1 MLAKVH
7 SFGLNGID
15 AYLVTVEADLSRGL
29 PAFEV
34 IGLPDAAVKEARDRV
49 RAAIKNIGIQ
59 FPTSRIVLNLAPA
72 DTKKSGTAYDL
83 AIFLALLN
91 ASGEIKADLKDFG
104 FLGELSLGGE
114 IRPLS
119 GVMPM
124 ILSAKALGLR
134 QVIIP
139 FENAAEGAIAKDIAV
154 YAAKN
159 VTEVLNHL
167 RKETQLP
174 LCTTLDFSSHPVL
187 GPIPDYAEVRGQYEA
202 KRALTVAAAGLHNL
216 LLIGP
221 PGSGKSMLAR
231 RLPSILPD
239 MTYDEQVA
247 VTKLHSVA
255 GTLPKGMGLV
265 QERPFRSPHH
275 SVSAAGMT
283 GGGSIPKPGEVSLSH
298 NGVLFLDELPEFL
311 RPVMEGLR
319 QPLEDN
325 EVTISRVGA
334 RITYPSHFMLVAAMN
349 PCPCGFYGHPTKP
362 CNCTPA
368 AIRRYLGKVSG
379 PLLDRVDIHLEVP
392 AIDYKSLT
400 DKAPSESSAT
410 LQQRVATARRRQ
422 LERFEGRHITSNCAI
437 PRAMLEAF
445 CPLTQ
450 DAEQLLKVAFERL
463 GLSARG
469 YDRILKVSRTI
480 ADLDNCETIDT
491 SHVSEAIQYR
501 TLDRKY
507 WNR

>member
-34 IGLPDAAVKEARDRV
+34 VGLPDAAVKEARDRV
-49 RAAIKNIGIQ
+49 RSAIKNAGMQ

-83 AIFLALLN
+83 AIFLALLK
-91 ASGEIKADLKDFG
+91 ASGTLEAQLDNIG

-114 IRPLS
+114 LRPLS
-119 GVMPM
+119 GVLPM
-124 ILSAKALGLR
+124 ILSARSLGLR

-139 FENAAEGAIAKDIAV
+139 FDNAAEGAIAQDIEV

-159 VTEVLNHL
+159 VTEVLQHL
-167 RKETQLP
+167 HKEIQLP
-174 LCTTLDFSSHPVL
+174 LCTTLDFSNQPL
-187 GPIPDYAEVRGQYEA
+187 IGPIPDYAEVRGQYEA

-255 GTLPKGMGLV
+255 GTLPKGVGLV
-265 QERPFRSPHH
+265 HERPFRSPHH

-319 QPLEDN
+319 QPLEDH

-334 RITYPSHFMLVAAMN
+334 RITYPSQFMLVAAMN

-368 AIRRYLGKVSG
+368 AISRYLGKVSG
-379 PLLDRVDIHLEVP
+379 PLLDRIDIHLEVP
-392 AIDYKSLT
+392 AIDYESLT
-400 DKAPSESSAT
+400 GKAPGESST
-410 LQQRVATARRRQ
+410 ILRHRVDGARRRQ
-422 LERFEGRHITSNCAI
+422 LDRFKGRGITSNSAI
-437 PRAMLEAF
+437 PRAMLEEF

-480 ADLDNCETIDT
+480 ADLDDCETISS

>member
-1 MLAKVH
+1 MLAKVN

-34 IGLPDAAVKEARDRV
+34 VGLPDTAVKEARDRV
-49 RAAIKNIGIQ
+49 RSAIKNAGIQ

-83 AIFLALLN
+83 AIFLALLK
-91 ASGEIKADLKDFG
+91 ASGTLEAGLDDIG
-104 FLGELSLGGE
+104 CLGELSLGGE
-114 IRPLS
+114 LRPLS
-119 GVMPM
+119 GVLPM
-124 ILSAKALGLR
+124 ILSARALGLK

-139 FENAAEGAIAKDIAV
+139 FENAPEGAIAQDIAV

-159 VTEVLNHL
+159 VAEVLQHL
-167 RKETQLP
+167 RHEAQLP
-174 LCTTLDFSSHPVL
+174 LCASLDFSAQMPA
-187 GPIPDYAEVRGQYEA
+187 GPIPDYADVRGQYEA

-255 GTLPKGMGLV
+255 GTLPKGVGLV
-265 QERPFRSPHH
+265 RERPFRAPHH

-283 GGGSIPKPGEVSLSH
+283 GGGSAPKPGEVSLSH

-319 QPLEDN
+319 QPLEDH

-334 RITYPSHFMLVAAMN
+334 RVTYPCRFMLVAAMN
-349 PCPCGFYGHPTKP
+349 PCPCGFYGHPAKP
-362 CNCTPA
+362 CNCSPA
-368 AIRRYLGKVSG
+368 AISRYLGKVSG
-379 PLLDRVDIHLEVP
+379 PLLDRIDIHLEVP
-392 AIDYKSLT
+392 AIDYESLT
-400 DKAPSESSAT
+400 GKAPGEGST
-410 LQQRVATARRRQ
+410 LLRQRVAEARRRQ
-422 LERFEGRHITSNCAI
+422 LERFHGRGVASNCAI
-437 PRAMLEAF
+437 PRALLEEF
-445 CPLTQ
+445 CPLTR
-450 DAEQLLKVAFERL
+450 DAEQLLKMAFERL

-480 ADLDNCETIDT
+480 ADLDNCDTIDS

>member
-7 SFGLNGID
+7 SFGLSGID

-29 PAFEV
+29 PAFEIV
-34 IGLPDAAVKEARDRV
+34 GLPDAAVKEARDRV
-49 RAAIKNIGIQ
+49 RSAIKNAGMP
-59 FPTSRIVLNLAPA
+59 FPTARIVLNLAPA
-72 DTKKSGTAYDL
+72 DMKKSGSAYDL
-83 AIFLALLN
+83 AIFLALLK
-91 ASGEIKADLKDFG
+91 ASGEIGAELDGIG

-114 IRPLS
+114 LRPLS
-119 GVMPM
+119 GVLPM

-134 QVIIP
+134 EVIIP
-139 FENAAEGAIAKDIAV
+139 FDNAPEGAVARDVAV

-159 VTEVLNHL
+159 VTEVLAHL
-167 RKETQLP
+167 RQEIPLP
-174 LCTTLDFSSHPVL
+174 LCTSLDIPAQPLS

-255 GTLPKGMGLV
+255 GTLPKGVGLIS
-265 QERPFRSPHH
+265 ERPFRAPHH

-283 GGGSIPKPGEVSLSH
+283 GGGSTPKPGEVSLSH

-319 QPLEDN
+319 QPLEDH

-334 RITYPSHFMLVAAMN
+334 RVTYPSRFMLVAAMN

-362 CNCTPA
+362 CHCSPT
-368 AIRRYLGKVSG
+368 AIGRYLGKISG
-379 PLLDRVDIHLEVP
+379 PLLDRIDIHLEVP
-392 AIDYKSLT
+392 AIDYESLT
-400 DKAPSESSAT
+400 GKAPGESSAV
-410 LQQRVATARRRQ
+410 LRQRVSGARRIQ
-422 LERFEGRHITSNCAI
+422 LQRFEGRGITANSAI
-437 PRAMLEAF
+437 PRAMLEEL
-445 CPLTQ
+445 CPLTY
-450 DAEQLLKVAFERL
+450 DAEQLLKRAFEQL

-480 ADLDNCETIDT
+480 ADLDGCDTID
-491 SHVSEAIQYR
+491 SAHVSEAIQYR

-507 WNR
+507 WHR

>member
-15 AYLVTVEADLSRGL
+15 AYLVMVEADLSRGL

-34 IGLPDAAVKEARDRV
+34 VGLPDTAVKEARDRV
-49 RAAIKNIGIQ
+49 RAAIKNAGIQ
-59 FPTSRIVLNLAPA
+59 FPTARIVLNLAPA

-83 AIFLALLN
+83 AIFLALLK
-91 ASGEIKADLKDFG
+91 ASGSLEAELDSIG
-104 FLGELSLGGE
+104 FLGELSLGGTL
-114 IRPLS
+114 RPLS
-119 GVMPM
+119 GVLPM

-134 QVIIP
+134 EVIIP
-139 FENAAEGAIAKDIAV
+139 FENAPEGAIAQDIAV

-159 VTEVLNHL
+159 VAEVLQHL
-167 RKETQLP
+167 RHEARLP
-174 LCTTLDFSSHPVL
+174 LCTSLDFPNQL
-187 GPIPDYAEVRGQYEA
+187 PIGPIPDYAEVRGQYEA

-247 VTKLHSVA
+247 ITKLHSVA
-255 GTLPKGMGLV
+255 GTLPKGVGLV
-265 QERPFRSPHH
+265 RERPFRSPHH

-283 GGGSIPKPGEVSLSH
+283 GGGSSPKPGEVSLSH

-319 QPLEDN
+319 QPLEDH

-334 RITYPSHFMLVAAMN
+334 RITYPSRFMLVAAMN

-362 CNCTPA
+362 CSCSPT
-368 AIRRYLGKVSG
+368 AISRYLNKVSG
-379 PLLDRVDIHLEVP
+379 PLLDRIDIHLEVP
-392 AIDYKSLT
+392 AIDYESLT
-400 DKAPSESSAT
+400 GKAPGESSA
-410 LQQRVATARRRQ
+410 LLRQRVADARHRQ
-422 LERFEGRHITSNCAI
+422 LARFEGRGITSNCAI
-437 PRAMLEAF
+437 PRALLEEF

-450 DAEQLLKVAFERL
+450 EAEQLLKMAFERL

-480 ADLDNCETIDT
+480 ADLDNCDTIDS